1 MNLPFPVILASQSPR
16 RIELLKQL
24 VPEFTVMPSAVEEI
38 VDSGQ
43 TPEENAVRLA
53 EMKARSVARAHPGHL
68 VIGADTV
75 VAEGGDIIG
84 KPQNAPDARS
94 ILKRL
99 SGREHRVITGVAV
112 LCQGRAFRDA
122 AVSRVVFHRLTEK
135 EIADYVAT
143 GEPMDKAGAYAIQ
156 GAGAALVES
165 HHGSYSNIV
174 GLPIETLA
182 RLLDEA
188 RGAAPE

>member
-16 RIELLKQL
+16 RIELLKQI
-24 VPEFTVMPSAVEEI
+24 VPDFTVVPSAVEETL
-38 VDSGQ
+38 DGGQ

-75 VAEGGDIIG
+75 VADDGDIIG
-84 KPQNAPDARS
+84 KPQNAEDAKR

-112 LCQGRAFRDA
+112 ICRERAFLAA

-135 EIADYVAT
+135 DIADYVAT

-174 GLPIETLA
+174 GLPIETLKS
-182 RLLDEA
+182 LLDEA
-188 RGAAPE
+188 RQAAS